1 MIFEKENENSQCCKI
16 LLNPNAITYIR
27 SFRSNKLIFNLKL
40 LIGFD
45 LIFLFNK
52 SFRFSKVYVK
62 TNDLFIF

>member
-16 LLNPNAITYIR
+16 LLNPIVITYIR